1 MRGED
6 FTQSSHWLLQGF
18 ILMDSTKIMTAE
30 ILSEQLKSPLSWKAL
45 HETPIP
51 LSLACRRA
59 VRELYT
65 MTLYFIVGILPL
77 SFLAMMTYAPLM
89 HFFHEFFNDQA
100 LRATMFLATVVI
112 IVSIISRV
120 VWADRAKRLLFL
132 LRMILPLASS
142 FLMAVD
148 AG

>member
-1 MRGED
+1 
-6 FTQSSHWLLQGF
+6 
-18 ILMDSTKIMTAE
+18 
-30 ILSEQLKSPLSWKAL
+30 
-45 HETPIP
+45 
-51 LSLACRRA
+51 
-59 VRELYT
+59 

-142 FLMAVD
+142 FLMAVG

>member
-1 MRGED
+1 
-6 FTQSSHWLLQGF
+6 
-18 ILMDSTKIMTAE
+18 
-30 ILSEQLKSPLSWKAL
+30 
-45 HETPIP
+45 
-51 LSLACRRA
+51 
-59 VRELYT
+59 

-77 SFLAMMTYAPLM
+77 SFLAMMIYAPLM